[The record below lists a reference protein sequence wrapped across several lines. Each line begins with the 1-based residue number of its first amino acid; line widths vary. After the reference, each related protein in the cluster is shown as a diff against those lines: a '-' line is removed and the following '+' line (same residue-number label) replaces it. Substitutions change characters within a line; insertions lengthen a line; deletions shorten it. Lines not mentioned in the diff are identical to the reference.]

1 MDLQLNGRVALVT
14 AASKGLGR
22 ATATQLAAEGA
33 RVMISSRGEEALART
48 AAEIAEATGGQ
59 VEHCAADVSDAAD
72 VARLIEE
79 TQRRLGGVDVLVA
92 NAGGP
97 PPGGFTALDDDAT
110 WYLAHELN
118 LMSTVRLVRGVLP
131 HMREQQWG
139 RIAVVTSSSVKQPI
153 ENLLL
158 SNTYRVAI
166 LGLAKSLAIEFA
178 PDGVLVNTVGPGRIA
193 TDRVAGLDANRA
205 EQTGQS
211 VEEVRA
217 QSEKTIPV
225 GRYGEAEEFGRVA
238 AFLVSGANTYTT
250 GQNLLVDGGLV
261 RAI

>member
-1 MDLQLNGRVALVT
+1 MDLELTGRVALVT

-33 RVMISSRGEEALART
+33 RVMISSRGEAELART
-48 AAEIAEATGGQ
+48 AASIAEATGAQ
-59 VEHCAADVSDAAD
+59 VEYCAADVSNAAD

-79 TQRRLGGVDVLVA
+79 TQRRLGPVDVLVA

-97 PPGGFTALDDDAT
+97 PPGGFEALDDDK

-118 LMSTVRLVRGVLP
+118 LMSTVRLIRGVLP
-131 HMREQQWG
+131 HMREQKWG
-139 RIAVVTSSSVKQPI
+139 RIAIVTSSSVKQPI

-166 LGLAKSLAIEFA
+166 LGLAKSLAIQFA

-193 TDRVAGLDANRA
+193 TDRVATLDANRA
-205 EQTGQS
+205 QQTGSS

-217 QSEKTIPV
+217 QSEKGIPM
-225 GRYGEAEEFGRVA
+225 GRYGSADEFGRVA

-250 GQNLLVDGGLV
+250 GQNLLVDGGMV